1 MERSQS
7 QVDALEAKLIE
18 VKSCMW
24 NSSSSGEESENEFDV
39 LCRRVRTASTLLTY
53 LKTKAVNLS
62 SFDEETW
69 IKLSSSNEDEGWVS
83 ELLRSVHTVTDFMER
98 LVKRVIMAESETAIE
113 KVKVIIGEEEIRKS
127 ALQIE
132 TMSVKLEEMER
143 FIRGTKRIFDK
154 MRQRVEDLVEE
165 TSRQRERAAENEEEL
180 CRVKRDFEYL
190 KSYVSSFISVRETL
204 LSSEKQFQTIERLF
218 ERLVEKANQLESE
231 KAQKEGEVQKR
242 MEENVRLNAL
252 VDMKEAQLLAMNEQC
267 KLMALGASH
276 F

>member
-1 MERSQS
+1 M
-7 QVDALEAKLIE
+7 DALEAKLIE

-24 NSSSSGEESENEFDV
+24 NSSSSGEESENEFDF
-39 LCRRVRTASTLLTY
+39 LCRRVRIASSLLTY

-69 IKLSSSNEDEGWVS
+69 IKVPSSNEDGGYVS
-83 ELLRSVHTVTDFMER
+83 ELLRSVHTVADFMER
-98 LVKRVIMAESETAIE
+98 LVKRAIMAELETGIE
-113 KVKVIIGEEEIRKS
+113 KVKVTIGEEEIRKS

-132 TMSVKLEEMER
+132 TMSVKLDEMER
-143 FIRGTKRIFDK
+143 FVRRTKHIFDK

-180 CRVKRDFEYL
+180 GRVKRDFESL

-218 ERLVEKANQLESE
+218 ERLVEKVSQLESD
-231 KAQKEGEVQKR
+231 KAQKEGEVKKL

-267 KLMALGASH
+267 KLMALGGASH